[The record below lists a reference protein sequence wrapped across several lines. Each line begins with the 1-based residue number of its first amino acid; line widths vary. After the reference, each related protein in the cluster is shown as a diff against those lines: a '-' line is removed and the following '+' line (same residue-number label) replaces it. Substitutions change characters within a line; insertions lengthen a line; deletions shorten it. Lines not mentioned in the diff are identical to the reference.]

1 MDAYLFGILVYD
13 VFNGGFTSTDQLSQ
27 PKNVPVSIQPSYKRL
42 VSANPKVRLSTAQFL
57 EQGLRSGG
65 FFETP
70 LIQLSDGIEN
80 LGIKSEA
87 ERDELLGQLDS
98 LSDDFPE
105 DFFKMKVL
113 PELIK
118 SVEFGGGG
126 PRVFSVI
133 MNIAKKLSDD
143 EYEQQLNP
151 VIIRLFSSQDRAL
164 RVCLLDNLPFMID
177 HLSQKI
183 VTNNIFPQMVN
194 DLDRLLYDVLIQLGC
209 RIY

>member
-1 MDAYLFGILVYD
+1 VYES
-13 VFNGGFTSTDQLSQ
+13 FNGGFISTDQITQ
-27 PKNVPVSIQPSYKRL
+27 PKNIPVGMQSSYKRL
-42 VSANPKVRLSTAQFL
+42 ISANPKVRLSTGQFL

-70 LIQLSDGIEN
+70 LIRLTDGIEN
-80 LGIKSEA
+80 LGIKDEV
-87 ERDELLGQLDS
+87 ERDELLDQVES

-133 MNIAKKLSDD
+133 MKISTKLSDD
-143 EYEQQLNP
+143 EYEQQLTP
-151 VIIRLFSSQDRAL
+151 VIVRLFASQDRAL
-164 RVCLLDNLPFMID
+164 RVCLLDNLPLMID

-183 VTNNIFPQMVN
+183 VTNNIFPQMV
-194 DLDRLLYDVLIQLGC
+194 RTLLFFTC
-209 RIY
+209 